1 MQKKEVAREKT
12 NGISGYEYICTV
24 QRYDIIRH
32 NKSSCQLSH
41 VMGRFH
47 LTNCWPTFAEV
58 ETHSTKTADLQT
70 CRSAIFG
77 GSLV

>member
-47 LTNCWPTFAEV
+47 LTNCWPMFAEV
-58 ETHSTKTADLQT
+58 VNSFHEKQQIYKPVDLLF
-70 CRSAIFG
+70 SG
-77 GSLV
+77 EV